1 MSIEK
6 VSNEVE
12 EDDVMTA
19 KCKVIDYPGDVN
31 KLLNKLS
38 YKQQTDWEFVNKL
51 QVVHGKYSLSPLYIF
66 YLEGENEV
74 EVWDN
79 GDYSWDREYE
89 AKDQIL
95 EVMDRIIRA
104 NGGEVVK

>member
-6 VSNEVE
+6 VINELE

-31 KLLNKLS
+31 KLLSKLS

-51 QVVHGKYSLSPLYIF
+51 YVVYGLWSNTPVRVF
-66 YLEGENEV
+66 YLNEDREV
-74 EVWDN
+74 EIYCND
-79 GDYSWDREYE
+79 EYDPNKE
-89 AKDQIL
+89 FEKKDSLLGMISRVIRD
-95 EVMDRIIRA
+95 EV
-104 NGGEVVK
+104 K

>member
-6 VSNEVE
+6 VINELE

-31 KLLNKLS
+31 KLLSKLS

-51 QVVHGKYSLSPLYIF
+51 QVVYGKYSLIPLYIF
-66 YLEGENEV
+66 YLEGEDEV

-79 GDYSWDREYE
+79 GDYSWNIEYE

-95 EVMDRIIRA
+95 EVMSRIVRA
-104 NGGEVVK
+104 NEREVVK